1 MNHSNK
7 MKRIVFVMMVLFV
20 ANMAAA
26 VEITH
31 LRQIGLPTKAV
42 PATLYFENLFVNTP
56 RTITEQDIAES
67 TLSGFDDEYF
77 FFVEQLPTSEDDL
90 YARINLWMYD
100 SEKDK
105 VDKIF
110 SQEGE
115 EYEELFVMGITWLL
129 DKRSSFKN
137 VVVEDSKQ
145 TISVQQF
152 TSKPVVVLK
161 AEIFTGFM
169 HAPQMTL
176 LVYPESKKVQTLENQ
191 IFVCI
196 SHTLTNVLMAA
207 EMDYAQDYII
217 TTSTTMRSEKQPLKE
232 SEEYIIFNKQYL
244 YPELHV
250 YSAQGKKVGSI
261 SLPEDEVDMLR

>member
-1 MNHSNK
+1 
-7 MKRIVFVMMVLFV
+7 MKRKFFAIMVLFV

-42 PATLYFENLFVNTP
+42 PAKMYFENMYVNTP
-56 RTITEQDIAES
+56 RTMTANDIVES
-67 TLSGFDDEYF
+67 ALSGFDNEHF

-105 VDKIF
+105 VEKIF

-115 EYEELFVMGITWLL
+115 EYQELLVLGISWLL
-129 DKRSSFKN
+129 DKRSSFKD

-145 TISVQQF
+145 TISVQEF
-152 TSKPVVVLK
+152 TSKPVVVLM

-169 HAPQMTL
+169 HSPQMTL
-176 LVYPESKKVQTLENQ
+176 LVYPDSKKVQTLENQ
-191 IFVCI
+191 IFVSI
-196 SHTLTNVLMAA
+196 SHTLTNALMAA
-207 EMDYAQDYII
+207 EMEYAQDYII
-217 TTSTTMRSEKQPLKE
+217 TTSTAFRSEKQPLKE
-232 SEEYIIFNKQYL
+232 TEEYIIYNKQYL
-244 YPELHV
+244 NPELHV
-250 YSAQGKKVGSI
+250 YSARGEEVGSI
-261 SLPEDEVDMLR
+261 SLPEDEVDMIR